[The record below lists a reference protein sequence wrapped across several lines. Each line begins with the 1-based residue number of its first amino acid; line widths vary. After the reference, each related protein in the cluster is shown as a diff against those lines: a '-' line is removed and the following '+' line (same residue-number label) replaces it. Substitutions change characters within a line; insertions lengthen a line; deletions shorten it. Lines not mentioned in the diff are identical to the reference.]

1 MKKILIISNFYL
13 PQKHIAVTR
22 IISFAKYFYEFG
34 YDVTVLTK
42 GVENEFISTDGINI
56 YYVTNKSMISKFD
69 TNKKEAKIIHYLK
82 CIYNIIFTN
91 IFFDEEA
98 GWRKEAIKKI
108 REICINQS
116 FDYILSSAPPISSH
130 IIASEIKQKYPS
142 IKWISDMRDA
152 LWSPNYPDNLRNRLL
167 KKSKE
172 ILQNCDLLLS
182 VSYPQLLKYRKITND
197 KINCLEIRNGYDY
210 DTELIR
216 CSRNVKDKFTI
227 LYTGN
232 FYGPRNPKNFFKAL
246 EMLIKKKSIR
256 NIYVEIIGNN
266 SPISIP
272 HSISNYI
279 QEQDKMEYMDLIK
292 YMCSNADLLLLI
304 SPSNIEKGVYTGKL
318 FDYIGTGKPILGLV
332 PKDDVAAKL
341 IEKSKVGYLAEN
353 ENIVDIMAE
362 IERAYN
368 DWKNKKILIA
378 DTKTIKEHHRRE
390 QVNRL
395 ITYINSNKNKR
406 LEKE

>member
-1 MKKILIISNFYL
+1 MKKILIISNFYY
-13 PQKHIAVTR
+13 PQKHIAAKR
-22 IISFAKYFYEFG
+22 ITSFAKYFHEFG

-42 GVENEFISTDGINI
+42 GVENEFILNDGINI
-56 YYVTNKSMISKFD
+56 YYVANRSMISKFD
-69 TNKKEAKIIHYLK
+69 TNKKETKIIHYLK
-82 CIYNIIFTN
+82 CIYNIIFMN

-98 GWRKEAIKKI
+98 GWKKEAIKKF
-108 REICINQS
+108 RKICINQS
-116 FDYILSSAPPISSH
+116 FDYILSSAPPISPH
-130 IIASEIKQKYPS
+130 IIAFEIKQKYPS
-142 IKWISDMRDA
+142 VKWIADMRDA

-197 KINCLEIRNGYDY
+197 KINYLEIRNGYDY

-216 CSRNVKDKFTI
+216 YSRKGKDKFTI

-232 FYGPRNPKNFFKAL
+232 FYGPRNPQNFFKAL

-279 QEQDKMEYMDLIK
+279 QEMDKIEYMDLIK

-318 FDYIGTGKPILGLV
+318 FDYIGTGKPILGLL
-332 PKDDVAAKL
+332 PKDDVAARL
-341 IEKSKVGYLAEN
+341 IENSQVGYLAEN
-353 ENIVDIMAE
+353 ENIVDIVNA
-362 IERAYN
+362 IEKAYN
-368 DWKNKKILIA
+368 DWLNKKVLIA
-378 DTKTIKEHHRRE
+378 DEQVIQQHHRKS
-390 QVNRL
+390 QVRRL
-395 ITYINSNKNKR
+395 INYLNSMEKNN
-406 LEKE
+406 